1 MRQVIRRF
9 VKHLD
14 AEKNA
19 SDTTGCLLDFRRSG
33 SRSGVKRA
41 GSCRRAFG
49 VKLHYMDV
57 LSPKNVETAF
67 QAASKARV
75 DAVLFQV
82 SSPLFT
88 FQRPQITQLA
98 VKNRLPV
105 MYERAAEAEAGGLMS
120 YGVSVSD
127 LYRRAA
133 TYVDKN
139 PERRDP
145 RQSSR

>member
-1 MRQVIRRF
+1 MGVFLTSDAVDHAQVLRE
-9 VKHLD
+9 LD
-14 AEKNA
+14 LA
-19 SDTTGCLLDFRRSG
+19 
-33 SRSGVKRA
+33 A
-41 GSCRRAFG
+41 GAFG

-75 DAVLFQV
+75 DAILFQV

-88 FQRPQITQLA
+88 FQRPQITELA

-133 TYVDKN
+133 TYVDKILKGATPAIFPLSN
-139 PERRDP
+139 RR
-145 RQSSR
+145 SLN